1 MDVKKLLETVTE
13 LSHEFGTPE
22 YVKGGGGNTSVKQGG
37 TLWVKPSG
45 TTLAGLTPGAF
56 VEMDRVK
63 LGRLYELS
71 VPADSKAREALV
83 KDVMAQA
90 VNPGQTA
97 RPSVEA
103 PLHDVLQGTYVVHT
117 HPALVNGLT
126 CGRDGQAACQRL
138 FPDALWVPYVDPGFT
153 LCIDV
158 RRRVEEYAAKYG
170 CQPALLLLENHG
182 VFVSGNTPEEVRATY
197 RRVMDSLRKAYAA
210 AGVAVE
216 LEVER
221 GTGDETRAVLKGLPD
236 GEAAAIAY
244 GGRFQAAPG
253 PVSPDHIVY
262 AKSFPYEGELTAAG
276 VAAFRQKRGYTPLVY
291 LTRQGVY
298 AIGPTQKKADLAL
311 ELAVDGALVRH
322 LAGAFGGI
330 RYLDDRAREFIENWE
345 VESYRQ
351 KQV

>member
-1 MDVKKLLETVTE
+1 MDVKILMEKVTA

-22 YVKGGGGNTSVKQGG
+22 YVKGGGGNTSAKQGG

-45 TTLAGLTPGAF
+45 TTLAGLTPAAF
-56 VEMDRVK
+56 VEMDRAK

-71 VPADSKAREALV
+71 VPADAKAREALV

-90 VNPGQTA
+90 VKPGQGA

-103 PLHDVLQGTYVVHT
+103 PLHDVLDGTYVVHT

-126 CGRDGQAACQRL
+126 CARDGQAACGRL

-158 RRRVEEYAAKYG
+158 RRRVADHAKAHG
-170 CQPALLLLENHG
+170 RQPSLLFLENHG
-182 VFVSGNTPEEVRATY
+182 VFVSGNTPGEVRAIY
-197 RRVMDSLRKAYAA
+197 RRVMNSLRRAYAE

-221 GTGDETRAVLKGLPD
+221 ASGEAVRDLLQAAVGA
-236 GEAAAIAY
+236 EAAAIAH
-244 GGRFQAAPG
+244 GGRFRAAQG

-262 AKSFPYEGELTAAG
+262 AKSFSYDGELTAAG
-276 VAAFRQKRGYTPLVY
+276 LTAFRRKRGYTPLVY
-291 LTRQGVY
+291 LTGQGVY
-298 AIGPTQKKADLAL
+298 AIGPTPKKADLAL
-311 ELAVDGALVRH
+311 ELAMDGALVRQ